1 MSIDSEKFYQR
12 VVRDWYCVD
21 VTGAKLGGKVL
32 GCSDEWFAAAENL
45 ICPGEPIRDKT
56 RFTYAGAWYDGWETR
71 RHNDKPYDW
80 VIIRMGPIA
89 ARIAGCEVDT
99 AFFDGNH
106 APTISVDAIYSDSDN
121 VKEDDGKW
129 QEVISR
135 NDCGPS
141 RKQFFIR
148 DQLTSDKFT
157 HIKLKMY
164 PDGGIARLRL
174 FGRVEPPLEPESSI
188 DLASSLNGGVAID
201 RSDQHFG
208 SADNLLLPGR
218 GKDMSDGWETKRSR
232 VKGHTDWVIVQLGKR
247 SQKIDTIVVDTAHFR
262 GNFPQFVRVEG
273 SGPSG
278 SLELVSLT
286 KTGPDREHKFDIG
299 KDCLID
305 TVKLT
310 LIPDG
315 GVKRLRVFGL

>member
-1 MSIDSEKFYQR
+1 MSIDPETFNDR
-12 VVRDWYCVD
+12 VVRHWHCVD
-21 VTGAKLGGKVL
+21 VVGAKLGGKVL

-45 ICPGEPIRDKT
+45 ISPGEPIRDKT

-71 RHNDKPYDW
+71 RHNENPYDW
-80 VIIRMGPIA
+80 VIMRMGPVA

-106 APTISVDAIYSDSDN
+106 APAISVDAMYSDSEQVEEND
-121 VKEDDGKW
+121 ERW
-129 QEVISR
+129 QEVISV
-135 NDCGPS
+135 NECGPS
-141 RKQFFIR
+141 QKQFFMR
-148 DQLTSDKFT
+148 DELTSDRFT

-174 FGRVEPPLEPESSI
+174 FGRVELPAKLESET

-232 VKGHTDWVIVQLGKR
+232 EKGHTDWAIIRLGKQ
-247 SQKIDTIVVDTAHFR
+247 SQTINKIIVDTAHYR
-262 GNFPQFVRVEG
+262 GNFPQFVKVEG

-278 SLELVSLT
+278 SLELIPLA
-286 KTGPDREHKFDIG
+286 KTGPDKEHEFDIN
-299 KDCLID
+299 KDYEID

-310 LIPDG
+310 LVPDG
-315 GVKRLRVFGL
+315 GVKRLRVFGF

>member
-1 MSIDSEKFYQR
+1 MSIDSKTFYQR
-12 VVRDWYCVD
+12 VVSDWLCVD
-21 VTGAKLGGKVL
+21 VVGAKLGGKVL
-32 GCSDEWFAAAENL
+32 SCSDEWFAAAENL
-45 ICPGEPIRDKT
+45 ISPGEPIRDKT

-71 RHNDKPYDW
+71 RHNEEPYDW
-80 VIIRMGPIA
+80 VIMRLGPVA

-106 APTISVDAIYSDSDN
+106 APAISVDAIYSDSDDLDEN
-121 VKEDDGKW
+121 DKKW
-129 QEVISR
+129 QEVIGK
-135 NDCGPS
+135 NECGPS
-141 RKQFFIR
+141 TKQFFIN
-148 DQLTSDKFT
+148 DKLTSDRFT
-157 HIKLKMY
+157 HVKLKMY

-174 FGRVEPPLEPESSI
+174 FGRVEPPLKLESTT

-232 VKGHTDWVIVQLGKR
+232 VKGHTDWVVVQLGKQSR
-247 SQKIDTIVVDTAHFR
+247 RIDKIVVDTAHFR
-262 GNFPQFVRVEG
+262 GNFPQFVKVEG
-273 SGPSG
+273 TGPSG
-278 SLELVSLT
+278 SLELVPLT
-286 KTGPDREHKFDIG
+286 KTGPDKEHKFDIG
-299 KDCLID
+299 KDYQID

-310 LIPDG
+310 LVPDG